1 MNKKDNFISEYQL
14 FATIVVTIIGVG
26 IFSYPSG
33 VADSVG
39 NDGWIVTIIS
49 GAIVYFLLYAIYK
62 VQEIN
67 GFKDF
72 IYIIKDN
79 FGVYIGK
86 VVGIV
91 FVFINIAI
99 VAGGMRIF
107 SEVIKMYLL
116 EKTPTEFIVVI
127 MILIGTIVIRG
138 GFKNLIK
145 LNELLLPIIFLPM
158 TIVIIIL
165 AAQGDYTNL
174 LPVFQNTP
182 FQYIKSITL
191 TTFAFEGFEICYLAI
206 PHVER
211 KNKIPKV
218 MFWSIFYVVVS
229 YAITSIVSISVLGVE
244 QTKLL
249 IWPTITMIKSISIPG
264 YFIEQWEGVVMIF
277 WILLY
282 VTTFVNLYLFSSV
295 VVKSVFK
302 LEDIKLSSVL
312 ITPFIYI
319 FAMYPEN
326 LAQVYSIYEKISI
339 LAPIFTV
346 AILIFL
352 LGTISIIKRR
362 GKR

>member
-1 MNKKDNFISEYQL
+1 MSKKDNFISEYQL

-26 IFSYPSG
+26 IFSYPSSI
-33 VADSVG
+33 ANSVG

-62 VQEIN
+62 VQKIN
-67 GFKDF
+67 GFREF

-79 FGVYIGK
+79 FGPYIGK
-86 VVGIV
+86 IVGIV
-91 FVFINIAI
+91 FVFFNIAI
-99 VAGGMRIF
+99 VSMGMRIF
-107 SEVIKMYLL
+107 SEVIKMYLM
-116 EKTPTEFIVVI
+116 EKTPTEFIILI

-158 TIVIIIL
+158 TFVIIIL
-165 AAQGDYTNL
+165 AAQGNYTNI

-182 FQYIKSITL
+182 FQYIKSIAL
-191 TTFAFEGFEICYLAI
+191 TTFAFEGFEICYLAM

-211 KNKIPKV
+211 KSKIPKV
-218 MFWSIFYVVVS
+218 IFWSVLYITLA
-229 YAITSIVSISVLGVE
+229 YAIISIVSIAVLGVE

-282 VTTFVNLYLFSSV
+282 ISTFVNLYLFSSV
-295 VVKSVFK
+295 VVKSVFN
-302 LEDIKLSSVL
+302 LEDIKLSPIL
-312 ITPFIYI
+312 ITPFIYV

-326 LAQVYSIYEKISI
+326 LAQLYSLYENISI
-339 LAPIFTV
+339 SAPIFTV
-346 AILIFL
+346 VILILL
-352 LGTISIIKRR
+352 LGIISMIKRR
-362 GKR
+362 GRR